1 MTSPK
6 ATLPSAAREVKL
18 YLAVTVSPFL
28 ALPSRSSDHQPVI
41 GPPPGLFPG
50 PPSHRSEVR
59 PQVRDKFDHWP
70 RPGQSPEHR
79 AALARAQLWNQRR
92 ASGWPPAGLAVRRA
106 RARPVLLPQI
116 ESRADI

>member
-1 MTSPK
+1 MLIACEPRSTAK
-6 ATLPSAAREVKL
+6 GTCFTTWRGAAATCVACEVKL

-28 ALPSRSSDHQPVI
+28 ALSSHSSDHQPVI
-41 GPPPGLFPG
+41 GSPPGLFPG

-70 RPGQSPEHR
+70 RPGPSTEHR

-92 ASGWPPAGLAVRRA
+92 ASGWPPA
-106 RARPVLLPQI
+106 
-116 ESRADI
+116 